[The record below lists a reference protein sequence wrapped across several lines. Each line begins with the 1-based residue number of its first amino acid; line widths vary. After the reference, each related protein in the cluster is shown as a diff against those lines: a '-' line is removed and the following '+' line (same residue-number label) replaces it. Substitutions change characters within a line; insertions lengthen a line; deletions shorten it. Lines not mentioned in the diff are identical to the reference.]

1 MPELATAWVTLA
13 VSGRG
18 IKREVGRALN
28 EAERGAKITPKID
41 SSRLSNDAV
50 RAGRQYGS
58 RFSAAAKLDP
68 KVSTSGLAEQGG
80 RAGKDFGDRFSSGA
94 KTAMAALGVAGGVAA
109 LASQFKQVMSV
120 GMDWTNNMNTL
131 TAVTGASAEQLKAAG
146 AAARALGN
154 DITLPATSA
163 NDAASAMT
171 ELAKGGFTVQQSMDA
186 AKGSLQLAAAAG
198 ITATDAATIQSQA
211 LQAFGLKA
219 GDASKMSDTL
229 ANAANASSAEIT
241 DVAQALQ
248 QAGTVA
254 NQFGLSAEDTAA
266 AIGLLANNG
275 IQGSDAGT
283 LLKSSLLALTDQ
295 GKPAQESIRELG
307 LTVYDAQGRFVGLH
321 DLFGQL
327 GEASKTMTNEQYQ
340 AATATLF
347 GSDAMRLA
355 GVAAKDGST
364 SYDLMRTAID
374 RQGAAADVAAAK
386 TKGLPGAWERVKN
399 GIESLQLKAYDAA
412 EGPLTTVLDKMSG
425 GLNKFGDSWGN
436 LASNPQ
442 VSSLLSDT
450 RSAFASL
457 VESLQAAGP
466 AIAPIAK
473 SLGTAAAAIGG
484 AAWKAFVTT
493 LESVASVIKVITPA
507 LKFTGELMSE
517 HQGLVTTAAAAWLAF
532 RLVPGIMGRVTPA
545 LTAVNTSIA
554 NVGKTVATA
563 GTGVRDFT
571 DAYRTSVQWMRQANP
586 TVSTAGR
593 VLFGVGS
600 DAKTASAHLRVLGAN
615 ASGAVSSGFNALKGA
630 AGGLVGALG
639 GPFSAALIVAGA
651 AFTTIAAKNDAAT
664 TSLSN
669 YNEALKASKTAQNE
683 LNNALIASGGQLDEQ
698 AMEKLK
704 GSLGSLD
711 EELGAAG
718 NRQGSFADQFRDE
731 SGSLLGGFKSQIF
744 TLGENPEGNLDTKIR
759 MQADTAKA
767 AKAAIDAL
775 NLSQEDLAKQVGGGQ
790 PVFDALVANL
800 EKQGA
805 GGLIASEK
813 LKQLRIDLL
822 GAQQAGA
829 TVNPVLRQ
837 LGDDVVGTASQIKTA
852 FDAVPKDV
860 PVSVSAPG
868 GQAVFDLLT
877 QLGQQVSQGNDKTIQ
892 VDAPLAPAVLE
903 TLRALGYE
911 VQNNNGKLIVVDA
924 DTTQADTKMRQ
935 FIDTW
940 SKAIVSPNVV
950 VPGQSTGR
958 PTNPLDVIA
967 PRSSGAVVAMA
978 DGGMRQIRKPTAAD
992 IYAGRGA
999 GTIFAEEET
1008 GGEAYIPLATA
1019 KRGRSTAILAEVA
1032 RRFGLGLT
1040 AMADGGI
1047 TASILKQFASG
1058 IAGRSYVWGG
1068 GDGDTFDTDCSGA
1081 QSTVANYITGATG
1094 RFSTEKQAGGLLARG
1109 FQAGDPPP
1117 GIQAYWVGWRNGG
1130 PGGGHT
1136 AGTILDPEGGNVNVE
1151 MGGKSG
1157 GGQFGADAAGA
1168 SDFPNRAWIA
1178 LASGDDPSQSSGGG
1192 SAAVKSAQASVT
1204 SSRATVT
1211 GAQNS
1216 VDKAQA
1222 NLDKLRAEGASAEKI
1237 GEAEKRKEA
1246 ADQRLTAAQERQEA
1260 AETRLS
1266 EVKDKAASQAE
1277 SGGDGGGK
1285 DFGKGMMS
1293 GLFGGL
1299 MESLGLPG
1307 FANILESP
1315 NFQSGKA
1322 LLNAFAGPLTG
1333 ALSGKLGIQQPGWVP
1348 GMPIDTGDGSTTTVG
1363 PPGGGGGLPAIGAPG
1378 VGDFLKPLPEAG
1390 RQVAGGNAHQGTGA
1404 PPGGDT
1410 NVTYQM
1416 TGVDPKVGLRKA
1428 DAHANQAYRSSGL
1441 RAVRPV

>member
-1 MPELATAWVTLA
+1 MPELLTAWVTVA
-13 VSGRG
+13 VSGRDL
-18 IKREVGRALN
+18 KRDIGRAFN
-28 EAERGAKITPKID
+28 EAERNAKITPKID
-41 SSRLSNDAV
+41 SSRLSNDATS
-50 RAGRQYGS
+50 AGRRYGS

-68 KVSTSGLAEQGG
+68 KVNTSGLTEQGG
-80 RAGKDFGDRFSSGA
+80 RAGKDFGDRFASGA
-94 KTAMAALGVAGGVAA
+94 KTALATLGLAGGVAA
-109 LASQFKQVMSV
+109 LASQFKQVMSI

-198 ITATDAATIQSQA
+198 ITATQAATIQSQA
-211 LQAFGLKA
+211 LQAFGLRA
-219 GDASKMSDTL
+219 GDAGKMSDTL

-266 AIGLLANNG
+266 AIALLANNG

-295 GKPAQESIRELG
+295 GKPAREAIRELG
-307 LTVYDAQGRFVGLH
+307 LNVYDAQGRFVGLH
-321 DLFGQL
+321 ELFGQL

-355 GVAAKDGST
+355 GVAAKDGSA
-364 SYDLMRTAID
+364 SYDLVRTAID

-399 GIESLQLKAYDAA
+399 GIEALQLKAYDAA
-412 EGPLTTVLDKMSG
+412 EGPLSTLLDKMSG
-425 GLNKFGDSWGN
+425 GLDKFGDSWDT
-436 LASNPQ
+436 LANNPQ
-442 VSSLLSDT
+442 IASLLADS
-450 RSAFASL
+450 RSAISGL
-457 VESLQAAGP
+457 VEGLRDAGP
-466 AIAPIAK
+466 AITPIVK
-473 SLGTAAAAIGG
+473 SLAAAGATLGG

-493 LESVASVIKVITPA
+493 LETATDVIRVLTPA

-545 LTAVNTSIA
+545 LATVNNSIA
-554 NVGKTVATA
+554 NVGKTVVTA
-563 GTGVRDFT
+563 GAGVRNFT

-600 DAKTASAHLRVLGAN
+600 DARTASAHLRVLGTN
-615 ASGAVSSGFNALKGA
+615 AGSVVSGGFNALKGA

-664 TSLSN
+664 TSLNS
-669 YNEALKASKTAQNE
+669 YNEALKASRTAQNE
-683 LNNALIASGGQLDEQ
+683 LNDALIASGGQLDEQ

-704 GSLGSLD
+704 GSLGSLN
-711 EELGAAG
+711 EELTAAG
-718 NRQGSFADQFRDE
+718 GRQGSFADQFRDQ
-731 SGSLLGGFKSQIF
+731 SGSLWGGFKSQIF

-759 MQADTAKA
+759 MQADTAKS
-767 AKAAIDAL
+767 AKDAIDAL
-775 NLSQEDLAKQVGGGQ
+775 NLSQEQLAQQVGGGQ

-822 GAQQAGA
+822 GAQKAGA

-837 LGDDVVGTASQIKTA
+837 LGEDVVGTASQIKTA

-877 QLGQQVSQGNDKTIQ
+877 QLGQQVSQDNDKTIQ

-940 SKAIVSPNVV
+940 SQAIVRPTVA
-950 VPGQSTGR
+950 VPGQSTGA

-967 PRSSGAVVAMA
+967 GRSAGAIVAMA
-978 DGGMRQIRKPTAAD
+978 SGGLRQIRKPTAAD

-1008 GGEAYIPLATA
+1008 GGEAYIPLAA
-1019 KRGRSTAILAEVA
+1019 GKRRRSTAILAEVA
-1032 RRFGLGLT
+1032 RRFGLNV
-1040 AMADGGI
+1040 MADGGI
-1047 TASILKQFASG
+1047 TASLLKQFASG
-1058 IAGRSYVWGG
+1058 IAGRVYNWGA

-1094 RFSTEKQAGGLLARG
+1094 RFSTDGQAAALLARG
-1109 FQAGDPPP
+1109 FQAGDPPQ
-1117 GIQAYWVGWRNGG
+1117 GIQAYWIGWRNGG

-1136 AGTILDPEGGNVNVE
+1136 AGTILDPDGGNVNVE

-1157 GGQFGADAAGA
+1157 GGQYGGTAAGA
-1168 SDFPNRAWIA
+1168 GDFPNRAWIA
-1178 LASGDDPSQSSGGG
+1178 LASGDDPNQSSGGS

-1204 SSRATVT
+1204 SSRASVT
-1211 GAQNS
+1211 SAQNS

-1237 GEAEKRKEA
+1237 SEAEKRKEA

-1260 AETRLS
+1260 AETRLA

-1277 SGGDGGGK
+1277 SGDGGGK
-1285 DFGKGMMS
+1285 DFGKGLMS

-1299 MESLGLPG
+1299 MESIGLPG
-1307 FANILESP
+1307 FANLLDSP

-1333 ALSGKLGIQQPGWVP
+1333 ALSGKLGIQQSGWVP

-1363 PPGGGGGLPAIGAPG
+1363 PPGGGGGLPGIGIPG
-1378 VGDFLKPLPEAG
+1378 AGDFLKPLPEAG
-1390 RQVAGGNAHQGTGA
+1390 RQVAPGGNVHQGTGA
-1404 PPGGDT
+1404 APGGDT
-1410 NVTYQM
+1410 TNVSYQM